1 MSDAEH
7 DDDLMMI
14 GNFARA
20 TGLTASALR
29 FYADAGVLEPDD
41 VDTVSGYRLYGRHQ
55 IDSAVMIRRLRDLGM
70 PLARVREVLSGPA
83 SDAVRAIEEH
93 LDDLVIS
100 TTEARRNAADV
111 IADLPT
117 ASTSEVLTSLRGY
130 ILAEAL
136 DQVLTATV
144 REPGIP
150 VLESVLMEVDSEA
163 VTFVA
168 TDRYRLV
175 VRTIAAASDLDEPRS
190 FILNGDDLRDVAATV
205 RRDPVVH
212 LVASVGG
219 IEFTE
224 PVESRRLSCRTVSE
238 VFPDYRL
245 MLDHLAE
252 LTARLTLSLTDLLH
266 RVNES
271 DGDRFT
277 LDGEETVT
285 FALTTL
291 YPALTSAIGPEVM
304 LEIRGPEQPVTIRS
318 ADRGDLTVVVMP
330 VKP

>member
-1 MSDAEH
+1 MIRAAPRRTSTNLWNRIADT
-7 DDDLMMI
+7 DDLFHRCVLAHYM
-14 GNFARA
+14 AD
-20 TGLTASALR
+20 LHEPVEALIW
-29 FYADAGVLEPDD
+29 DE
-41 VDTVSGYRLYGRHQ
+41 
-55 IDSAVMIRRLRDLGM
+55 
-70 PLARVREVLSGPA
+70 LALA
-83 SDAVRAIEEH
+83 AAIEEH
-93 LDDLVIS
+93 LDALVIS
-100 TTEARRNAADV
+100 TTEARRNAADI

-117 ASTSEVLTSLRGY
+117 ASTSEVVTSLRGY

-224 PVESRRLSCRTVSE
+224 PVESAGC
-238 VFPDYRL
+238 
-245 MLDHLAE
+245 
-252 LTARLTLSLTDLLH
+252 
-266 RVNES
+266 
-271 DGDRFT
+271 
-277 LDGEETVT
+277 
-285 FALTTL
+285 
-291 YPALTSAIGPEVM
+291 PAAPSAKYSPTIG
-304 LEIRGPEQPVTIRS
+304 
-318 ADRGDLTVVVMP
+318 
-330 VKP
+330 

>member
-1 MSDAEH
+1 M
-7 DDDLMMI
+7 
-14 GNFARA
+14 
-20 TGLTASALR
+20 
-29 FYADAGVLEPDD
+29 
-41 VDTVSGYRLYGRHQ
+41 
-55 IDSAVMIRRLRDLGM
+55 
-70 PLARVREVLSGPA
+70 
-83 SDAVRAIEEH
+83 
-93 LDDLVIS
+93 
-100 TTEARRNAADV
+100 
-111 IADLPT
+111 
-117 ASTSEVLTSLRGY
+117 
-130 ILAEAL
+130 
-136 DQVLTATV
+136 LTATV
-144 REPGIP
+144 RESGIP

-252 LTARLTLSLTDLLH
+252 PTARLTLSLTDLLH

-330 VKP
+330 VKL